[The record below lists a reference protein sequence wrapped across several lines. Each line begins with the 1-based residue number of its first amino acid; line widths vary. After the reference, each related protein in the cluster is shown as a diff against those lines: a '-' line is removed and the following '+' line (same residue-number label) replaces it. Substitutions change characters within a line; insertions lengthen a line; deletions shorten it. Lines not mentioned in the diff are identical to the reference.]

1 MKYRFLKIVI
11 IFLGIFFAQKSSILG
26 MDVFYDE
33 LKKENLKSLSE
44 TPPLIPDAERN
55 GRASFAREEL
65 NAKIFLSEQ
74 QRRTLAFDIASKYA
88 QKDPHAIPTNI
99 IDIQSWKDL
108 EIVCGSGSHPECS
121 LASRLD
127 CTSSELGK
135 VLLYTQLLQP
145 SDDIVTIEQKQ
156 KIIATLLENQEVFEE
171 LDSLLAEFFKDQ
183 RYENNMISFWSG
195 NDLFESY
202 IQYPEFSTERFQA
215 IAQWLQTNE
224 INTQI
229 QEGGDII
236 SYSIVNRVSGVIR
249 SGAEVALGN
258 LRTHPL
264 VKDFWTVFPSIKET
278 LVNAIQSVRGENW
291 ANASRVAITEV
302 ITAVFSRGE
311 NNRMAPII
319 APMAWYA
326 AGKMVD
332 MSIMIIDSLMNN
344 NMSEGIKAVAEL
356 NSCMYKRLLLIAA
369 YIKFMQKVGLCLDK
383 VPRIKELLPSLNALT
398 LNSNPC
404 SLFSY
409 FAQEFRGPA
418 TFEQFINKL
427 YAIGDDENSWQSNYI
442 GRVIATYRAVEL
454 NKENLLPSIMALAQL
469 DMFLS
474 LVRFFKK
481 NQENGNPMCYPSF
494 VQDHNCKHPALV
506 LKDFWSPIIAHNP
519 VPNSLTLGADGKERN
534 ALITG
539 PNMGGKST
547 TMREIIFVVL
557 LGQSV
562 GIVPAKQACFTPF
575 STIRAYL
582 NITDDAG
589 DGISLFKASAH
600 RASVLINDAQEESK
614 YSLITFDE
622 LFNGTNPRGGEAL
635 AYATLKKLGS
645 SLDFERTISIAST
658 HYSCLQELAQDQAVK
673 FEFYKM
679 ADSHDKKNRFK
690 LLPGCYTT
698 FNGFDIAQESGLPE
712 SILANARQYYDQKFV
727 KNSEL
732 EMLLKLLAYDISLL
746 KGFIIPNEIQKFVA
760 LIFVAPYN
768 ERFFTLAKEKNLNLT
783 TLLSEIEDRGHFI
796 LRYAA
801 ELNIKNKQLLAQLVS
816 FGAQDPDECFPEYF
830 TDNQVQCINLIDD
843 EDLVPSDNNNTGDDE
858 DEVEKLRENFNN
870 FSINSMRS
878 QKSKKSKFFK
888 LAYTIRGNRAYK
900 DYTDDECSFGPEV
913 PSITQVT
920 IASDTIVVRSKDKIE
935 RQFKKSNGCF
945 LGTFEKCENTD
956 ASKYQKRKKQKKLE
970 VSSDR
975 FLVKIKDDDL
985 YIVAVYN
992 KKLEHLFDLES
1003 VYSSDKPTSI
1013 AIDHNTIVIG
1023 RESGIVEVHQLIEK
1037 LICSPAIAGS
1047 LI

>member
-1 MKYRFLKIVI
+1 MMKQRFLKIII
-11 IFLGIFFAQKSSILG
+11 IFLGIFSGQNSSILG

-44 TPPLIPDAERN
+44 TPPLIPDTERN

-74 QRRTLAFDIASKYA
+74 QRRTLAFDIVSKYA
-88 QKDPHAIPTNI
+88 QKGSHAIPKNI

-108 EIVCGSGSHPECS
+108 EIVSGSGSHPECS
-121 LASRLD
+121 LVSRLD

-135 VLLYTQLLQP
+135 VLLYAQLLQP

-156 KIIATLLENQEVFEE
+156 QIIATLLENQEIFEE
-171 LDSLLAEFFKDQ
+171 LDKLFIEFFKDQ
-183 RYENNMISFWSG
+183 RFENNMLSFWSG

-202 IQYPEFSTERFQA
+202 VQYPEFSTERFQA

-236 SYSIVNRVSGVIR
+236 SYSIVNRVSGLLR
-249 SGAEVALGN
+249 NGAEVALGN
-258 LRTHPL
+258 LRTNPL
-264 VKDFWTVFPSIKET
+264 IKDFWTVFPVIKET
-278 LVNAIQSVRGENW
+278 LVSAIQSVRRENW
-291 ANASRVAITEV
+291 TNAARIAVAGS
-302 ITAVFSRGE
+302 ITAVLSRGE
-311 NNRMAPII
+311 NNRMTPFIAPI
-319 APMAWYA
+319 AWYA
-326 AGKMVD
+326 AGKMVE
-332 MSIMIIDSLMNN
+332 MSMMIMDSLMYNN
-344 NMSEGIKAVAEL
+344 LGDGIKAVAEL

-369 YIKFMQKVGLCLDK
+369 YIKFMQRVGLCLDK
-383 VPRIKELLPSLNALT
+383 VPRIKDLLPSLKDLT

-409 FAQEFRGPA
+409 FAQEFSGPA

-427 YAIGDDENSWQSNYI
+427 HAIGDDENSWQSNYI
-442 GRVIATYRAVEL
+442 GRVIATYRAIEL
-454 NKENLLPSIMALAQL
+454 NKEHLLPPMMALAQL

-494 VQDHNCKHPALV
+494 VQDHNCKHPQLV

-600 RASVLINDAQEESK
+600 RASVLINDAQQESK

-645 SLDFERTISIAST
+645 SPDFERTISIAST

-673 FEFYKM
+673 FAFYKM
-679 ADSHDKKNRFK
+679 DDSHDKKNRFK

-698 FNGFDIAQESGLPE
+698 FNGFDIAQESGLTD
-712 SILANARQYYDQKFV
+712 SILTSARQYYDQKFV

-768 ERFFTLAKEKNLNLT
+768 ERFFILAKEKNLNLT
-783 TLLSEIEDRGHFI
+783 TLLSEVEDQGHFM

-801 ELNIKNKQLLAQLVS
+801 ELNIADKQLLTKLIS
-816 FGAQDPDECFPEYF
+816 LGAQDPDERFSEYF
-830 TDNQVQCINLIDD
+830 VDNHVKCVELVDD
-843 EDLVPSDNNNTGDDE
+843 EDSVPSDDNNPSHDD
-858 DEVEKLRENFNN
+858 DEVEELGESFNA

-878 QKSKKSKFFK
+878 QKSKQKKTFK
-888 LAYTIRGNRAYK
+888 LAYAIRGNRAYK

-920 IASDTIVVRSKDKIE
+920 IASGTIVVRSKDKME
-935 RQFKKSNGCF
+935 RQFRKSNGCF
-945 LGTFEKCENTD
+945 LGTLEKCEHIG
-956 ASKYQKRKKQKKLE
+956 SLKHQKNKQQKNLE

-975 FLVKIKDDDL
+975 FLVKLKDDDL

-992 KKLEHLFDLES
+992 KELEHLFDLES
-1003 VYSSDKPTSI
+1003 VYPSDKPTSI
-1013 AIDHNTIVIG
+1013 AIDHNTIVVG
-1023 RESGIVEVHQLIEK
+1023 RESGIVEVHLSTDQV
-1037 LICSPAIAGS
+1037 ICPAAIA
-1047 LI
+1047 